1 LKIETSI
8 TINRPIT
15 EVLDYVTQ
23 VENTARWTK
32 STVEAIQTSD
42 GPIGAGSTCRV
53 VSQAMGRRFTHE
65 FEVTDYQPG
74 VRYAVNSTDGPF
86 PVSMVYTVDETDKGT
101 KLHVVSKADLG
112 GLMSMAGPLVRR
124 MAQKQIETDHRNLKR
139 VLESSTS
146 G

>member
-1 LKIETSI
+1 MKIETSI
-8 TINRPIT
+8 TIDRPIA

-23 VENTARWTK
+23 VENTVRWTEN
-32 STVEAIQTSD
+32 TVEAIQTSD
-42 GPIGAGSTCRV
+42 GPIGTGSTCRV

-86 PVSMVYTVDETDKGT
+86 PVNMVYTVDETAEGT
-101 KLHVVSKADLG
+101 KLHVVTEADLG
-112 GLMSMAGPLVRR
+112 SLMSMAGPLVRR
-124 MAQKQIETDHRNLKR
+124 MAQKQIETDHHNLKR

>member
-1 LKIETSI
+1 MKIETSI

-23 VENTARWTK
+23 VENTARWTE